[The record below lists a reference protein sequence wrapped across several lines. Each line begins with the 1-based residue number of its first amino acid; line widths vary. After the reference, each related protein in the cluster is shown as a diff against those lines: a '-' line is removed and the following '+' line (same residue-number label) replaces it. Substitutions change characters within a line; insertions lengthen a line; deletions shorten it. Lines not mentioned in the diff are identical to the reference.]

1 MRYSIFLV
9 FIVLLSSCSKWQD
22 KPATNDPRLTN
33 PYCNDPQAVNY
44 NWGFPG
50 KPDNTTCY
58 YPTDLFKGGYS
69 FTDSVYLPDDS
80 LALVNAYSLYVTP
93 LNHTA
98 MSVSGFCG
106 GNVILKF
113 TAGKY
118 GTATVDTNATVQ
130 AGQYLC
136 RELDTVSGTFTTTNN
151 GLYVSFKVV
160 SDTGFTSHRGT
171 AKKL

>member
-1 MRYSIFLV
+1 
-9 FIVLLSSCSKWQD
+9 
-22 KPATNDPRLTN
+22 
-33 PYCNDPQAVNY
+33 
-44 NWGFPG
+44 
-50 KPDNTTCY
+50 
-58 YPTDLFKGGYS
+58 
-69 FTDSVYLPDDS
+69 VYLPDDS
-80 LALVNAYSLYVTP
+80 LALLNAYILYVTP